1 MGFGGSN
8 LLFSVIDTLIPDDPT
23 GDNESLSATRDGKT
37 IRGATADAHISDSSV
52 TANSGG
58 DITIDAQSNLNI
70 DADIT
75 NAAVSLALTLSDD
88 QTTVAISPVL
98 SLNRLKYDTTAYA
111 SGNSLLSADDD
122 IVIKAKDVSSV
133 DARVLA
139 PAVAV
144 AASGSGSGKSVSI
157 GVGVAR
163 SALKGGVTAYIDGD
177 GSDTD
182 ISFARLQ

>member
-1 MGFGGSN
+1 M
-8 LLFSVIDTLIPDDPT
+8 
-23 GDNESLSATRDGKT
+23 
-37 IRGATADAHISDSSV
+37 

-58 DITIDAQSNLNI
+58 DITIDFSNLNI

-75 NAAVSLALTLSDD
+75 NAAVSQRDLSDD

-133 DARVLA
+133 DARVWRRLS
-139 PAVAV
+139 PWLHRVRV
-144 AASGSGSGKSVSI
+144 QASQSVS
-157 GVGVAR
+157 AW
-163 SALKGGVTAYIDGD
+163 A
-177 GSDTD
+177 
-182 ISFARLQ
+182 